1 MQSNADFLLSI
12 AGFLLLGLVTE
23 ILGKKTFLP
32 RVTMLLLLGI
42 VIGESFLDLIPSIFT
57 HRFELISEIAL
68 LMIGFLLGGKLT
80 QAFLLQSGVQSLI
93 ISLVA
98 ALVTFAIVLTGLWL
112 AGLQI
117 QIAIMLGAIAAAT
130 APAATVDLII
140 ESGYQGPFSDL
151 LLSIVALDDIW
162 ALIIF
167 SLSISLVQAMNG
179 GSVELSLLMSLK
191 EIGGA
196 ILIGI
201 VVGVPAAYLTGR
213 LKSGQPIL
221 TEALAVVFLCGG
233 LALLLEASFLI
244 ASMTAGAVIVN
255 LAKHHERPFC
265 EIENIEWP
273 IMIIFFV
280 LAGASLDINA
290 LSQIGWIGLAYIIL
304 RVAGK
309 LLGTWLGATATQSD
323 AHVKQW
329 MGMALL
335 PQAGVAIGIALVAS
349 NAYPQYR
356 QIILPVVISSTIV
369 FEIAGPV
376 LARMA
381 LQKASK
387 AK

>member
-1 MQSNADFLLSI
+1 MQTNTDFLLSI
-12 AGFLLLGLVTE
+12 AGFLLLGLLTE

-32 RVTMLLLLGI
+32 RVTMLLILGV
-42 VIGESFLDLIPSIFT
+42 VIGESFLDLIPPIFT

-80 QAFLLQSGVQSLI
+80 RDFLLQSGMQSLI

-98 ALVTFAIVLTGLWL
+98 ALVTFVIVLTGLWL
-112 AGLQI
+112 AGLQL

-140 ESGYQGPFSDL
+140 ESGYQGRFSDL

-167 SLSISLVQAMNG
+167 SLSISLVQAING
-179 GSVELSLLMSLK
+179 GGADVSLLMSLK

-196 ILIGI
+196 VLIGI
-201 VVGVPAAYLTGR
+201 IVGVPAAYLTGR
-213 LKSGQPIL
+213 LKSGRPIL

-233 LALLLEASFLI
+233 LALSIGASFLI
-244 ASMTAGAVIVN
+244 ASMIAGAVIVN

-280 LAGASLDINA
+280 LAGASLEINA
-290 LSQIGWIGLAYIIL
+290 LDQIGWIGLIYILL
-304 RVAGK
+304 RIVGK
-309 LLGTWLGATATQSD
+309 LAGTWFGASLTKSEPV
-323 AHVKQW
+323 VKQW
-329 MGMALL
+329 MGIALL

-349 NAYPQYR
+349 NTYPQYR
-356 QIILPVVISSTIV
+356 QIILPVVISSTIL

-376 LARMA
+376 LARFA
-381 LQKASK
+381 LRKASQLQ
-387 AK
+387 